1 MTVAMKVLVVEDNP
15 KLARFLQRALV
26 EEGYIVDAATDGETA
41 VVQLAQ
47 IGYDLVLLDWML
59 PGMDGL
65 AVCRELRKRGN
76 MTPVLMLTARTE
88 TAEKIAGLDAGA
100 DDYLPKPF
108 DLGELLARARALTR
122 RGSNADVVLRV
133 GGLCIDRLARRATLD
148 SRILDLTPREFTL
161 ISFLAR
167 EVGRVVPRTELLRQV
182 WETSFDPGSNI
193 VDAHIKNL
201 REKLGSSA
209 KMIETV
215 RGVGYR
221 MVAPAAA

>member
-1 MTVAMKVLVVEDNP
+1 MKVLVVEDNP
-15 KLARFLQRALV
+15 KLQRFLQRAFV
-26 EEGYIVDAATDGETA
+26 EEGYVVDASVDGETA
-41 VVQLAQ
+41 LSQTGQ
-47 IGYDLVLLDWML
+47 ISYDLILLDWML

-65 AVCRELRKRGN
+65 TVCRELRKRGN
-76 MTPVLMLTARTE
+76 MTPILMLTARTE

-122 RGSNADVVLRV
+122 RGSNADVVLHV
-133 GGLCIDRLARRATLD
+133 GSLSIDRLARRATLE
-148 SRILDLTPREFTL
+148 SKVLDLTPREFTL

-182 WETSFDPGSNI
+182 WETTFDPGSNI

-201 REKLGSSA
+201 REKLGTHA

-221 MVAPAAA
+221 MVVPVVS

>member
-1 MTVAMKVLVVEDNP
+1 MKVLIVEDNP
-15 KLARFLQRALV
+15 KLSSFLSRALT
-26 EEGYIVDAATDGETA
+26 EEGYVAETVVDGETA
-41 VVQLAQ
+41 LSRVAQ
-47 IGYDLVLLDWML
+47 MSYDLIILDWML
-59 PGMDGL
+59 PGMDGVS
-65 AVCRELRKRGN
+65 VCQKLRSQGS
-76 MTPVLMLTARTE
+76 PVPILMLTARTE
-88 TAEKIAGLDAGA
+88 ISEKITALDAGA

-122 RGSNADVVLRV
+122 RGANADVILRV

-148 SRILDLTPREFTL
+148 SQVLDLTPREFTL
-161 ISFLAR
+161 VSFLAR
-167 EVGRVVPRTELLRQV
+167 EAGRVVPRSELLRQV

-201 REKLGSSA
+201 REKLGGAA

-221 MVAPAAA
+221 MVVPQTL

>member
-1 MTVAMKVLVVEDNP
+1 MKVLVVEDNP
-15 KLARFLQRALV
+15 KLARFLQRAFI
-26 EEGYIVDAATDGETA
+26 EEGYVVDSVSDGETA
-41 VVQLAQ
+41 ATQVGQ
-47 IGYDLVLLDWML
+47 ISYDLIVLDWML

-65 AVCRELRKRGN
+65 TFCRMLRQRGSAI
-76 MTPVLMLTARTE
+76 PILMLTARTE
-88 TAEKIAGLDAGA
+88 TSEKIAGLDAGA

-122 RGSNADVVLRV
+122 RGANAEVVLRV
-133 GGLCIDRLARRATLD
+133 GGLCIDRLARRATID
-148 SRILDLTPREFTL
+148 SRVLDLTPREFTL

-167 EVGRVVPRTELLRQV
+167 EAGRVVPRTELLRQV

-201 REKLGSSA
+201 REKLGTSA
-209 KMIETV
+209 RMIETV

-221 MVAPAAA
+221 MIASQPS

>member
-1 MTVAMKVLVVEDNP
+1 MKVLVVEDNP
-15 KLARFLQRALV
+15 KLSSFLHRAFE
-26 EEGYIVDAATDGETA
+26 EEGYTVETVAEGELAIAQATQGA
-41 VVQLAQ
+41 F
-47 IGYDLVLLDWML
+47 DLIILDWML
-59 PGMDGL
+59 PGMDGVS
-65 AVCRELRKRGN
+65 VCRELRQRGIL
-76 MTPVLMLTARTE
+76 TPVLMLTARAE

-108 DLGELLARARALTR
+108 DLGELMARARALSR
-122 RGSNADVVLRV
+122 RGVSAEVVLRV

-148 SRILDLTPREFTL
+148 NRVLDLTPREFTL

-167 EVGRVVPRTELLRQV
+167 EVGRVVPRSELLRQV

-201 REKLGSSA
+201 REKLGSEA
-209 KMIETV
+209 RMIETV

-221 MVAPAAA
+221 MVQPASA

>member
-1 MTVAMKVLVVEDNP
+1 MKVLVVEDNP
-15 KLARFLQRALV
+15 KLSSFLHRAFE
-26 EEGYIVDAATDGETA
+26 EEGYAVQVVPDGETA
-41 VVQLAQ
+41 LELLSKQA
-47 IGYDLVLLDWML
+47 YDLIILDWML
-59 PGMDGL
+59 PGMDGIQ
-65 AVCRELRKRGN
+65 VCRQARQNGIV
-76 MTPVLMLTARTE
+76 TPILMLTARTE
-88 TAEKIAGLDAGA
+88 TAEKIQGLDAGA

-108 DLGELLARARALTR
+108 DLGELLARSRALSR
-122 RGSNADVVLRV
+122 RGATVDVVLRV
-133 GGLCIDRLARRATLD
+133 GGLCIDRLERRATLD
-148 SRILDLTPREFTL
+148 ARTLDLTPREFTL

-201 REKLGSSA
+201 REKLGNDA

-221 MVAPAAA
+221 MIAPVVA